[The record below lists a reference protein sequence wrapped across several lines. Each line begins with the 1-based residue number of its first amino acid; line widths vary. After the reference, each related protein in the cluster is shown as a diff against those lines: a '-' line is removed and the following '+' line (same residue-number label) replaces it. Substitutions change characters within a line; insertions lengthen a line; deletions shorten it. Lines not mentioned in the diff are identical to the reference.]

1 MFFTPSTRNAVQSSM
16 VSNLEVSA
24 ADNQAIVTYKDGRK
38 YLYTNISEEA
48 IFDLLFGT
56 IDSFGKWVN
65 NACKCEDVSFFSLAW
80 SLSLIKQH
88 LHTLMTAT
96 TLSPLEVHVA
106 DIIESDSVSAVDKF
120 LTELSDYGIDT
131 VDQFDDAYSGC
142 YPDVAT
148 FCEDLLSDIY
158 HQEIESLPSWL
169 QCAIDWDLVWHQS
182 LRHNYFEVYFNGE
195 YYLFNRDF

>member
-1 MFFTPSTRNAVQSSM
+1 
-16 VSNLEVSA
+16 
-24 ADNQAIVTYKDGRK
+24 
-38 YLYTNISEEA
+38 
-48 IFDLLFGT
+48 
-56 IDSFGKWVN
+56 
-65 NACKCEDVSFFSLAW
+65 
-80 SLSLIKQH
+80 
-88 LHTLMTAT
+88 MTAT

-106 DIIESDSVSAVDKF
+106 DIIESDSVSAIDKF

-131 VDQFDDAYSGC
+131 VEQFDDAYSGC
-142 YPDVAT
+142 YRDVAT